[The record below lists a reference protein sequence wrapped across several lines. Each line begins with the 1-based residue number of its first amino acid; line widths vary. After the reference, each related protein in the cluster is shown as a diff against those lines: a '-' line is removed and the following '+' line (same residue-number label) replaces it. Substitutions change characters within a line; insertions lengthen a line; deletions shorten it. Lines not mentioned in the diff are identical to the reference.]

1 MLTRSIQITQ
11 VLHALRRQLF
21 SVHFLLA
28 CLITVLG
35 VFMVTSPAQAAT
47 DTYVRRYLDVK
58 EPISLALDGKGQ
70 TKSFS
75 GEDLSFGKELFEA
88 HCLNCHVGGA
98 TLPDPTVSLALNT
111 LAGATPPRDNI
122 NGIVN
127 FLREPMTY
135 DGSDLSFWCRQV
147 SESWMPQEQ
156 IEKLAAFVLRAAQKA
171 PGWGT
176 SNF

>member
-1 MLTRSIQITQ
+1 MLAKPMLNRLFFLVRCLLV
-11 VLHALRRQLF
+11 VLVV
-21 SVHFLLA
+21 S
-28 CLITVLG
+28 LG
-35 VFMVTSPAQAAT
+35 VLMVSSPAMAAV
-47 DTYVRRYLDVK
+47 DNYVRRYLQAA
-58 EPISLALDGKGQ
+58 EPIALDVDGKGQ
-70 TKSFS
+70 TQQFS
-75 GEDLSFGKELFEA
+75 GEDLSVGKELFET

-98 TLPDPTVSLALNT
+98 TLPDPTVSLALKT

-135 DGSDLSFWCRQV
+135 DGSDVTFWCRQV
-147 SESWMPQEQ
+147 PETWMPKEQ

-176 SNF
+176 SSF